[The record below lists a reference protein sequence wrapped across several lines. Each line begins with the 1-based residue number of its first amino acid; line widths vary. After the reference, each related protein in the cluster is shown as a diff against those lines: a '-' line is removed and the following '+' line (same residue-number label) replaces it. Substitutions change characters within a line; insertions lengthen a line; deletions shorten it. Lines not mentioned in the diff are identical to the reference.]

1 MPIALPSRA
10 SFFVAAGLVALAAM
24 GVAGCAAQVPTPSI
38 GAHADPDLE
47 AQFPNAIHGEP
58 FSVESYADADTLRVL
73 GVDQAFLDAVGVPIG
88 DVSVAVADHDMT
100 SGRPMHL
107 TATAFRARGAQAE
120 DLAAYFLPVIEDQS
134 EGISFSRVRF
144 GDKVVWRPRGNPIA
158 VGGNVLYVRD
168 DTAYLIYGNRR
179 GATNQLLA
187 LLP

>member
-1 MPIALPSRA
+1 MPIAHPSRVN
-10 SFFVAAGLVALAAM
+10 FFVAAGLVALAAM

-38 GAHADPDLE
+38 GAHADPELE
-47 AQFPNAIHGEP
+47 AQFPEAIHGEP
-58 FSVESYADADTLRVL
+58 FSVETYTDADTLRVL
-73 GVDQAFLDAVGVPIG
+73 GVDEAFLDAVGVSIS

-120 DLAAYFLPVIEDQS
+120 DLAAYFVPVIEDQS
-134 EGISFSRVRF
+134 EGVSFSRVRF
-144 GDKVVWRPRGNPIA
+144 GEKMVWRPRGNPIA